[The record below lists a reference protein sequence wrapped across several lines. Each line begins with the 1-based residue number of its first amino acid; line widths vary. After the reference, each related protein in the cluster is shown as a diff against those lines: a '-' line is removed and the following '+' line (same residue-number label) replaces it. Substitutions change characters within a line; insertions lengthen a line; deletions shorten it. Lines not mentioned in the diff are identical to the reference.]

1 MQEQNE
7 IVKIYQNNNEEAY
20 DTENIIEDQKKE
32 KQKINYYDVTIYALI
47 QYIKSN
53 EKNPSEKKW
62 DKIAIENQYLS
73 SKTIGYISGIGFN
86 KFCRNIRK
94 QINKDKRQPNF

>member
-1 MQEQNE
+1 MQKQNE

-20 DTENIIEDQKKE
+20 DTKIIIEE
-32 KQKINYYDVTIYALI
+32 QKINYYEVTIDALI
-47 QYIKSN
+47 QYMKSN

-62 DKIAIENQYLS
+62 DKLAIENQYLS
-73 SKTIGYISGIGFN
+73 SKTIGYISGVGFN
-86 KFCRNIRK
+86 KFCRNLRK